1 MGLVH
6 FFSFLTS
13 ENSGKTPKIII
24 DLLSLTHCV
33 ARKENDTI
41 CGGRHQVTL
50 KAWTDILNALKSTG
64 CVLVFFADLTLQE
77 GKTEEW
83 LSRRN
88 EKFDFYKSVYELIN
102 IGAGIAS
109 INATVKEHKGLTT
122 KFYGMEVLAQ
132 SIGEFHHSVTY
143 ECDLEIAQ
151 YAKKQNALAVITND
165 SDFLIFDGTWKLW
178 SSDDIEI
185 TASKEVKT
193 LELNRKALAN
203 ICSLS
208 SDQLPL
214 FATIMGNDFTKGSYD
229 QLNAFHRTLGPMK
242 NKIQNIAKHVRNV
255 NKNGKLSD
263 SDIKK
268 IASNLFGSASVEKQ
282 KLIRQSVDSYN
293 TDFPPPT
300 VDDPLERKL
309 LKTKVYRP
317 YMTAMSTNQGIT
329 MPFYDMKG
337 GQPGANFPML
347 LASWLKRRIGV
358 IRKHNNDDVFTFT
371 LLMKKSINEYYQE
384 YTESPIYPECKS
396 IYVWK

>member
-1 MGLVH
+1 M
-6 FFSFLTS
+6 
-13 ENSGKTPKIII
+13 
-24 DLLSLTHCV
+24 SLTHCV

-50 KAWTDILNALKSTG
+50 NAWKEILNALKSTG
-64 CVLVFFADLTLQE
+64 CSLVFFSDLTLQE

-88 EKFDFYKSVYELIN
+88 EKFELYKSVYKLIDV
-102 IGAGIAS
+102 GAGIDA
-109 INATVKEHKGLTT
+109 INATVKDHIGLTT
-122 KFYGMEVLAQ
+122 KFYGMESLAQ
-132 SIGEFHHSVTY
+132 SYGEFHQAVKY

-151 YAKKQNALAVITND
+151 YAKNQNVLAVITND

-178 SSDDIEI
+178 SSDDIEV

-203 ICSLS
+203 LCSLS
-208 SDQLPL
+208 PIQLPL
-214 FATIMGNDFTKGSYD
+214 FATIMGNDFTKGCYD
-229 QLNAFHRTLGPMK
+229 QLNAFHRTLGPMR
-242 NKIQNIAKHVRNV
+242 NKIQNIARYVRNV
-255 NKNGKLSD
+255 TSGKLTD
-263 SDIKK
+263 PGIKI
-268 IASNLFGSASVEKQ
+268 IALNLFGNASEEKQ
-282 KLIRQSVDSYN
+282 KLIKQSIDSYN

-309 LKTKVYRP
+309 LNTKMYRP
-317 YMTAMSTNQGIT
+317 YMTVMSTNQGIA

-337 GQPGANFPML
+337 GIPGANFPML

-358 IRKHNNDDVFTFT
+358 IRKHNNDDKFTFT

-384 YTESPIYPECKS
+384 YTESAIYPECKTI
-396 IYVWK
+396 IYRNVDKKRAQQ